1 MHQKDYKY
9 LYEKYKK
16 KYIKLKGGAR
26 VTTVTTVSTVSALPS
41 KDIKIST
48 GVTTVSA
55 VSALSSKDIKR
66 SEPFDQSIFET
77 STATN
82 KLDNEIKT
90 EIEKLNTENK
100 FELGNI
106 QYEEKF
112 ITYFKEKYFS
122 LWKNLENKASVTTS
136 LFKLLFSKIDQLI
149 EEFQKQFN
157 DKKISDHSII
167 FHTVNDIKVVSVNL
181 LDDTYGIL
189 AMMYFTFKFQNIKK
203 IYILALTIALDILRK
218 ERMLKT
224 IEIINELE
232 PDIIC
237 FQELNSKMLSILE
250 TELSNSDFRYVK
262 NNTLDTVEFNK
273 STYKREQY
281 RCIFYKSLKV
291 ELVNNI
297 YNILSGEIEFFNK
310 SYPILVYKNVMFISV
325 HFLWRFNLSIKKK
338 RHGIA
343 NQLNEF
349 LSKLIE
355 GANNYN
361 NFATSINNSKIK
373 ITKIVLIGDTNNT
386 LANLKKAINDGPLKT
401 ITQVYGSDKNTFY
414 TDLNGGRNLDNI
426 IEISIT

>member
-16 KYIKLKGGAR
+16 KYIKLKGGAQ
-26 VTTVTTVSTVSALPS
+26 
-41 KDIKIST
+41 
-48 GVTTVSA
+48 VTTVSA

-66 SEPFDQSIFET
+66 SEPFDKSIFET
-77 STATN
+77 SAAT
-82 KLDNEIKT
+82 KELDNEIKK
-90 EIEKLNTENK
+90 EIEKLNTENE

-122 LWKNLENKASVTTS
+122 LWKNSENKASVTTS
-136 LFKLLFSKIDQLI
+136 LFNLLFSKIDQLI
-149 EEFQKQFN
+149 EEFKKQFN

-189 AMMYFTFKFQNIKK
+189 TMMYFTFKFQNIKK
-203 IYILALTIALDILRK
+203 IYILALTIALDILREK
-218 ERMLKT
+218 RMLKT
-224 IEIINELE
+224 IEIINKLE

-237 FQELNSKMLSILE
+237 FQELNLKMLSILE
-250 TELSNSDFRYVK
+250 TELYNSEFRYVK
-262 NNTLDTVEFNK
+262 NNILDTVKFND
-273 STYKREQY
+273 STYKRVQY
-281 RCIFYKSLKV
+281 RCIFYKSSKV
-291 ELVNNI
+291 DLVNNI
-297 YNILSGEIEFFNK
+297 NNILSLSGEIEFFNK

-325 HFLWRFNLSIKKK
+325 HFLWTFNLSIKNKELVY
-338 RHGIA
+338 GIA
-343 NQLNEF
+343 NELNEF

-355 GANNYN
+355 VAKKYN
-361 NFATSINNSKIK
+361 NFK

-386 LANLKKAINDGPLKT
+386 LANLKKAINDGSLKT

-414 TDLNGGRNLDNI
+414 TDLNGGKNLDNI

>member
-16 KYIKLKGGAR
+16 KYIKLKGGAG
-26 VTTVTTVSTVSALPS
+26 VTTVSTVSTVSTLPS

-82 KLDNEIKT
+82 KLDKEIKE
-90 EIEKLNTENK
+90 EIKKLNEENK

-106 QYEEKF
+106 QYEEQF
-112 ITYFKEKYFS
+112 ITYFKNKYS

-136 LFKLLFSKIDQLI
+136 LFQLLFIKIDQLI
-149 EEFQKQFN
+149 KEFKKQFN

-203 IYILALTIALDILRK
+203 IYILALTIALDILRN

-224 IEIINELE
+224 IEIITNLA

-237 FQELNSKMLSILE
+237 FQELNSKMLQILE
-250 TELSNSDFRYVK
+250 TELSNIDFRHVK
-262 NNTLDTVEFNK
+262 NNTLDTVKFNK

-281 RCIFYKSLKV
+281 RCIFYKSSKV
-291 ELVNNI
+291 ELVKNI
-297 YNILSGEIEFFNK
+297 FNILSGEIEFFNK

-325 HFLWRFNLSIKKK
+325 HFLWRFNLNNKKK
-338 RHGIA
+338 ELVSEIA

-349 LSKLIE
+349 LSNLIKV
-355 GANNYN
+355 ANEVAKKYN
-361 NFATSINNSKIK
+361 NFK

-386 LANLKKAINDGPLKT
+386 LANLQKAINNGPLKT
-401 ITQVYGSDKNTFY
+401 NTQVYGSDKNTFY